1 MHKQQYCP
9 SGTKALPGLPE
20 SANVCFGRGNQGT
33 SPSLIRSCGQDY
45 SFTPPT
51 ATPAMMYLDR
61 QKYTISSGS
70 AVSVRPR

>member
-1 MHKQQYCP
+1 MAPLDAYFTDFGSYFAANAEQRGAP
-9 SGTKALPGLPE
+9 RFSGERRDSYAET
-20 SANVCFGRGNQGT
+20 
-33 SPSLIRSCGQDY
+33 DY